1 MPPVPFVHDHG
12 LYELRCRPGE
22 ELEFFRDLRL
32 HRYGRKEDDERRQS
46 GADEPTVDVPDDE
59 GGNPPNQ
66 RPGWHFMPDRTAVLA
81 NPDLPRV
88 CLTIE
93 GGIGKTTALRQA
105 RHLWLQQRGRLAI
118 FIEAKDLPTD
128 VDHFLK
134 KPCPG
139 KELPLLLAKFR
150 DVLST
155 ASKRSHQSGSDTS
168 TWEGEFDE
176 ARCRRTVERAVR
188 SGQLLLLVD
197 AFDQATIGDDRET
210 RGQVPQL
217 TLFLRRHPNVRCVI
231 SGRPYAIQHLGGLG
245 IRQGDYL
252 LGAHADP
259 PWRFYQVPEFT
270 EAQVRFF
277 LDHGEQQSRF
287 EALQTVEADLLTV
300 PRFLERLRT
309 VSFEDLGR
317 LRTASDVYWES
328 LQSLISEGLVDQPRA
343 QGRDWTL
350 ERVVRLLALLA
361 WEMFRQGYRVEVPA
375 EDRESFLHA
384 VVAARG
390 ERWLQKQQLPT
401 TFETLRNEVD
411 ALGQLNIVM
420 DQAVLTRREPGAIR
434 WSDQTLQDFFA
445 AVWLTRHAGPRQGV
459 GDLGLDDA
467 TWMTQGPRLHVEV
480 VEETALWHP
489 VWRFATEMPCV
500 GGLFHET
507 QGVVCDP
514 HSYLSLMTRLL
525 EAKAIPRGG
534 QGVFRR
540 TLSYVSRLFSGI
552 FRPDPLRST
561 EMIYRCWPT
570 LLALAG
576 KLRIPADRTW
586 FEREVT
592 EATTAL
598 QVEIWKQVAADLD
611 WQPTAEI
618 APGSSPVARQA
629 WVVLAQFLVSY
640 PRLALGRGDS
650 REVQIARDFETWFR
664 PIPKD
669 PEDSLAFPM
678 SAEGGWGRRRG
689 ATDATDLKRPFH
701 LAQYPTTNAVYH
713 LFDPGHWRRI
723 SSTYLQYTDKDRSAP
738 NSPEPQCPVQWTTWY
753 DAWCACTW
761 LHCRLPSEH
770 EWEYACRAAPAQP
783 PRPFWFGDESQAT
796 AQYLWCLTTRSES
809 RVDTV
814 GGRPDARRDANAW
827 GLYDMHGNVWEWTAS
842 WFFNHAEAGREDSA
856 RATSRVLRGGS
867 FVNSPGNC
875 RATFRFHWHPTFLD
889 YIDNGFRAARAC
901 SPR

>member
-1 MPPVPFVHDHG
+1 MSPVPFVHDHG
-12 LYELRCRPGE
+12 LYELRCQPGK
-22 ELEFFRDLRL
+22 ELEFFGDLRL
-32 HRYGRKEDDERRQS
+32 HRYGRQDEERRRS
-46 GADEPTVDVPDDE
+46 GEDESASDLPDDQ
-59 GGNPPNQ
+59 GGIPPDQ
-66 RPGWHFMPDRTAVLA
+66 RPGWHFISDRTAVLA

-118 FIEAKDLPTD
+118 LIEAKDLPTD

-134 KPCPG
+134 KPCRG
-139 KELPLLLAKFR
+139 KELPLLLEKFR
-150 DVLST
+150 DELDRAT
-155 ASKRSHQSGSDTS
+155 PATQRSGSHTA
-168 TWEGEFDE
+168 TGGEQADE
-176 ARCRRTVERAVR
+176 ARLRRTVERAVR

-197 AFDQATIGDDRET
+197 AFDQASFADDREA
-210 RGQVPQL
+210 RSRVQQL

-245 IRQGDYL
+245 TNQGDSL

-270 EAQVRFF
+270 EPQVRFF

-328 LQSLISEGLVDQPRA
+328 LQSLISTGLEDQAQA

-361 WEMFRQGYRVEVPA
+361 WEMFRQGYSVEVPNNK
-375 EDRESFLHA
+375 REPFLKRI
-384 VVAARG
+384 VLARG
-390 ERWLQKQQLPT
+390 QEWLEAQALPG
-401 TFETLRNEVD
+401 TFDSLLNEVE
-411 ALGQLNIVM
+411 AFGKLNIMM
-420 DQAVLTRREPGAIR
+420 DQAVLTRRDPGAIR

-445 AVWLTRHAGPRQGV
+445 AVWLTRHAGPRIGV

-467 TWMTQGPRLHVEV
+467 MWMTQSPRLHVRA

-500 GGLFHET
+500 GGLFQET
-507 QGVVCDP
+507 QAVVCDP
-514 HSYLSLMTRLL
+514 HCYLSLISSLL
-525 EAKAIPRGG
+525 EARVTPRRG
-534 QGVFRR
+534 QGLISR
-540 TLSYVSRLFSGI
+540 TLSFVSRLFSGL
-552 FRPDPLRST
+552 FRPQPLRST

-576 KLRIPADRTW
+576 KLQVPADRTW

-592 EATTAL
+592 DATTGL
-598 QVEIWKQVAADLD
+598 QAEIWKQLAADLE

-629 WVVLAQFLVSY
+629 WVVLAQFLAPY

-650 REVQIARDFETWFR
+650 REMQIARDFETWFR
-664 PIPKD
+664 PIPND
-669 PEDSLAFPM
+669 PQESLAFPM
-678 SAEGGWGRRRG
+678 SAEGQWGDRFG
-689 ATDATDLKRPFH
+689 ETYNTKLDSPFQ

-713 LFDPGHWRRI
+713 LFDPGHWRRFED
-723 SSTYLQYTDKDRSAP
+723 YRQYTDKDRTDR
-738 NSPEPQCPVQWTTWY
+738 NRPEPQCPVQYTTWY

-761 LHCRLPSEH
+761 LHCRLPTEH
-770 EWEYACRAAPAQP
+770 EWEYACRAAPDQP
-783 PRPFWFGDESQAT
+783 PQPFWFEDESRAT
-796 AQYLWCLTTRSES
+796 AQYLWCYTTQSEE

-814 GGRPDARRDANAW
+814 GGRPGARRDANAW

-842 WFFNHAEAGREDSA
+842 WFFDHAKKGRQDSA
-856 RATSRVLRGGS
+856 RARSRVLRGGS
-867 FVNSPGNC
+867 FYFYPGIC
-875 RATFRFHWHPTFLD
+875 RAAVRIRRHPTH
-889 YIDNGFRAARAC
+889 INNDNGFRAARAC